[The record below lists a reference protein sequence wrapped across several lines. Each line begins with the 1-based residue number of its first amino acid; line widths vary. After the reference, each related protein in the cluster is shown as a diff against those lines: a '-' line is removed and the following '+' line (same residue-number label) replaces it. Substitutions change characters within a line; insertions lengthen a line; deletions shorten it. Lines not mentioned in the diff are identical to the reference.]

1 VAPLGQESCG
11 GEHRD
16 LRHLSF
22 HAAPYRY
29 AGAGG
34 ALVRRFKLD
43 GEAAAGRLLAQAMA
57 AALRPHLGGRWRRA
71 LLVPVPLHPRRR
83 SERGFDQALWLARRM
98 APRLSQEV
106 APDVLQ
112 RVRVT
117 LPQGDPR
124 VTSREQ
130 NVDGVFSLRR
140 RRAIQGRRLILVD
153 DVFTSG
159 ATLRACAAVL
169 RAAGA
174 SEVAAVT
181 ACRS

>member
-1 VAPLGQESCG
+1 VVIGQSQCG
-11 GEHRD
+11 GDHRE
-16 LRHLSF
+16 LRHLTF
-22 HAAPYRY
+22 HVAPFRY
-29 AGAGG
+29 AGSGG
-34 ALVRRFKLD
+34 SMVRRFKLD
-43 GEAAAGRLLAQAMA
+43 GEAAAGSLLARAMA
-57 AALRPHLGGRWRRA
+57 AALRAQLGGPWRRA
-71 LLVPVPLHPRRR
+71 LLVPVPLHARRR
-83 SERGFDQALWLARRM
+83 RERGFDQALWLAQRIGRRLGL
-98 APRLSQEV
+98 A
-106 APDVLQ
+106 VLPAALL

-130 NVDGVFSLRR
+130 NVAGVFAVRR
-140 RRAIQGRRLILVD
+140 RRALQGRRLILVD

-159 ATLRACAAVL
+159 ATLRACAALL